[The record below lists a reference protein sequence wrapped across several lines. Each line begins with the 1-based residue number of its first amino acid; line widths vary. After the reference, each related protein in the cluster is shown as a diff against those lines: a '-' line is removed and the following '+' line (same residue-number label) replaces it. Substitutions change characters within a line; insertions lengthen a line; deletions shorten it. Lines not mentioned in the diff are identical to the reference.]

1 VNKIASVNA
10 SPQVPNSRP
19 PGGSSDI
26 VLERLNKLHPKL
38 IDLELGRVQRLLE
51 RVGSP
56 EKKLPPVIHVAGT
69 NGKGS
74 VIAYLRAFLEAA
86 GYRVHVYTSPHL
98 VRFNERIRLAGQLIE
113 EAALIDLL
121 EECEQANGGQQITFF
136 EITTAAAYLAF
147 ARNPADIV
155 LLETGL
161 GGTFDATNVIDQ
173 PLASVLMPISMDHMQ
188 FLGDTLEQIAANKA
202 GIIKQG
208 RPAIVGRQPEAALA
222 VFEAKA
228 KELNAPLYRYGKEWF
243 VDGLLKDSLRFLD
256 TRGPRRY
263 PPPGLLG
270 SHQFANAGTA
280 IAATHWLEGFKI
292 DDGAIAQGLR
302 NVQWPARMQRL
313 TNGPLVEMLP
323 QNWELW
329 LDGGHNEDAGQVI
342 ANMIRDWQDQDR
354 KRGADLRAHAIFGML
369 STKDPVA
376 FLKPLAPLLEDLNAV
391 AIPGDHASLSAEQCV
406 KAGTEVG
413 LISSAFPSVEAALR
427 AVVDSH
433 DDGPACRVLI
443 CGSLYLAGTV
453 LAENG

>member
-10 SPQVPNSRP
+10 SSHTPSS
-19 PGGSSDI
+19 SSDI

-38 IDLELGRVQRLLE
+38 IDLELSRVQRLLA
-51 RVGSP
+51 RVGNP
-56 EKKLPPVIHVAGT
+56 ERKLPPVIHVAGT

-98 VRFNERIRLAGQLIE
+98 VRFNERIRLAGSLIE
-113 EAALIDLL
+113 EPTLIELL

-136 EITTAAAYLAF
+136 EVTTVAAYLAF
-147 ARNPADIV
+147 SRNPADIL

-161 GGTFDATNVIDQ
+161 GGTFDATNVIDR

-188 FLGDTLEQIAANKA
+188 FLGDSLEQIAANKA

-208 RPAIVGRQPEAALA
+208 RPAIVGRQPDEALA

-280 IAATHWLEGFKI
+280 IAATRWLEGFKI

-302 NVQWPARMQRL
+302 NVEWPARMQRL
-313 TNGPLVEMLP
+313 THGPLTEMLP
-323 QNWELW
+323 KNWELW

-391 AIPGDHASLSAEQCV
+391 AIPGDHASLSAEECV

-427 AVVDSH
+427 SVVDAH
-433 DDGPACRVLI
+433 GDGPACRVLI